1 MFIVYYMFILLLWV
15 DLIET
20 AISASTT
27 ASTTDCDFIPHGDST
42 VSTFFSIFQ
51 STICRHMKKNIGDL
65 VVDLRKN
72 QHQQKIQCT
81 LSNNNNITEQGTS
94 EFSTKA
100 AAKMQQKKPFI
111 IIYLFYYMFIICLF
125 VYFIIKSRLNWDCN
139 KYINNCINARLWF
152 DSTQLQKKPRIEV
165 EHLLYP
171 KKQETNEFSTK
182 GAAKMQQKKTKT
194 VYELTNKADIKSHR
208 EKP

>member
-1 MFIVYYMFILLLWV
+1 MFILLLWV

-139 KYINNCINARLWF
+139 KCINNCTNNRE
-152 DSTQLQKKPRIEV
+152 T
-165 EHLLYP
+165 
-171 KKQETNEFSTK
+171 KQQQNLAKHRWKNSTK
-182 GAAKMQQKKTKT
+182 MKNDTINIA
-194 VYELTNKADIKSHR
+194 IKQTPSHISNISR
-208 EKP
+208 KF